1 MKPNLTQDRLRELLL
16 YDAETGIF
24 TRRIKTGR
32 VLVGDVAGSLHQ
44 KGYREIKVDYKHYF
58 AHRLAFL
65 YVEGVMPPAQVDHV
79 NRVPSDNRYVN
90 IRKATQA
97 ENTQNIS
104 LSTKNTSGLIG
115 ASWNRTQKKW
125 ESRIRAKGKK
135 LNLGLFDTAEEAH
148 AAYTQAKAA
157 LHTFQPTL
165 R

>member
-1 MKPNLTQDRLRELLL
+1 MRALTAERLREVLN
-16 YDAETGIF
+16 YDPATGIF
-24 TRRIKTGR
+24 TWR
-32 VLVGDVAGSLHQ
+32 VLKGPRAPMGAIAGSFNAE
-44 KGYREIKVDYKHYF
+44 GYAQIRIDRVRYF

-97 ENTQNIS
+97 ENNQNIS
-104 LSTKNTSGLIG
+104 LSTKNTSGLMG